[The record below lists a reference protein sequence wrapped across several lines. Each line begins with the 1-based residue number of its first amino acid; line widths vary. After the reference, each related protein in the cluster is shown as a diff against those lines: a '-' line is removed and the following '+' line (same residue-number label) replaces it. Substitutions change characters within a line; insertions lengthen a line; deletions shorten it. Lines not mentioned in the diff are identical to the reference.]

1 MLAAEHRLFLV
12 TSRARTHARVH
23 AGIKGAKGAPGVQ
36 QVYFKA
42 STSTNSDKNWS
53 TYEKR
58 NGWLSGHL
66 LSEGGTQIVMS
77 MYRYYHC
84 THSDKCGFFYLSTP
98 HLNEHKCVYRARAR
112 KTREPFCFFLIE
124 YSIGSCS

>member
-58 NGWLSGHL
+58 NGWLSGQSL
-66 LSEGGTQIVMS
+66 LPCSPKLASHSAKASSVARVIIPRHPPDPAPDTVNRQI
-77 MYRYYHC
+77 
-84 THSDKCGFFYLSTP
+84 L
-98 HLNEHKCVYRARAR
+98 
-112 KTREPFCFFLIE
+112 
-124 YSIGSCS
+124 